1 MGRPAETGA
10 AEAAEAPPAA
20 RRALRRQLA
29 VFWTALTVAVLATG
43 NLWRAV
49 EALAGGTASA
59 FAWLRIAALSPVVA
73 LSVLISG
80 RVLVRHGAR
89 RAADSGIG
97 AGPVVTP
104 PGG

>member
-1 MGRPAETGA
+1 MGRPAETRAGETA
-10 AEAAEAPPAA
+10 QAPPAA
-20 RRALRRQLA
+20 RRALCRQLA

-59 FAWLRIAALSPVVA
+59 FTWLRIAALAPVVA
-73 LSVLISG
+73 LSVAICG
-80 RVLVRHGAR
+80 RVLIRHGAR
-89 RAADSGIG
+89 RAADGGIG